1 MKPIKLLSIG
11 IFLIIATPIS
21 SSAQLKRSDFAN
33 GSVSETTQFSKG
45 TETIKVSTTTVSS
58 SDGSMNSQAM
68 SVTMSG
74 TGVEGPINDLL
85 IQSFEQMMPGSD
97 ITMNELENMNQVD
110 AMLKNQ
116 LTVQEEG
123 FSMTAN
129 MGINEQEADVVMDL
143 IENTEVLRVD
153 DYETLTET
161 DAFANEIG
169 FVNSFE

>member
-45 TETIKVSTTTVSS
+45 TETIKVSTSTVSS

-85 IQSFEQMMPGSD
+85 IQSFEQMMPASD
-97 ITMNELENMNQVD
+97 ITMNELRNMNQVES
-110 AMLKNQ
+110 MLNNQ
-116 LTVQEEG
+116 LLVQEEG

-129 MGINEQEADVVMDL
+129 MGINEQEADVSVSST
-143 IENTEVLRVD
+143 ETTEVLRVD
-153 DYETLTET
+153 NFETLIET
-161 DAFANEIG
+161 DAFSSEIG
-169 FVNSFE
+169 FMSSFE

>member
-85 IQSFEQMMPGSD
+85 IQSFEQMMPASD
-97 ITMNELENMNQVD
+97 ITMNELRNMNQVES
-110 AMLKNQ
+110 MLNNQ
-116 LTVQEEG
+116 LLVQEEG
-123 FSMTAN
+123 FSMTTT
-129 MGINEQEADVVMDL
+129 MSINEQEADVVMDL